1 MELQDLKMDGR
12 FMFFIF
18 CNITNF
24 LQNIVFNFTTD
35 YVVWLTSVLA
45 LRLIISKLC
54 WPNIAW

>member
-1 MELQDLKMDGR
+1 MKMDGR
-12 FMFFIF
+12 FMFFVF
-18 CNITNF
+18 FNITNF

-45 LRLIISKLC
+45 LRLIISELC